1 MTERPVKRSLTLRG
15 HRTSVSLED
24 PFWRAFRDIAAAD
37 GHDHQRLCGTDRRGA
52 RRRRPCIGDQV
63 ICAEALTGSSGV
75 RRVKNIAHR
84 CEIVVIAAFHL
95 RISTRIV
102 LTVMQREQFGH
113 LVATHRSA
121 LVRVVTTVNVSA
133 YQRATAK
140 QLQSFSVNLLS

>member
-24 PFWRAFRDIAAAD
+24 PFWRAFRDITEAD
-37 GHDHQRLCGTDRRGA
+37 GMTINGLCGTDRRGA
-52 RRRRPCIGDQV
+52 RRRGPCIGDQV

-75 RRVKNIAHR
+75 RRVKNITHR

-102 LTVMQREQFGH
+102 LTVMQREQSQKSRCDAQECARKGRDHGQFQ
-113 LVATHRSA
+113 
-121 LVRVVTTVNVSA
+121 A
-133 YQRATAK
+133 YQRVTAK
-140 QLQSFSVNLLS
+140 QLQSFFA